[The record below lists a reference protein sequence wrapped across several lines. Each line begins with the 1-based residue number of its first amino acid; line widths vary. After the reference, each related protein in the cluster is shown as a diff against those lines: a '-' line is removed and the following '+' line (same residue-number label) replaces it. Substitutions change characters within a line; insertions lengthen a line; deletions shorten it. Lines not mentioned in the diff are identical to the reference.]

1 MYQLEQSEEQERGQ
15 KPDRQGR
22 IYYGW
27 VIVTVCFLVMT
38 LIAPMLAS
46 FSIFYVAILEDMK
59 WSRADTALALSF
71 YFIISGLASPVA
83 GGLVDRFG
91 PRVVM
96 PVGAVVTA
104 GAFLWISQMSAPW
117 HFYAAFG
124 IVGALGATMLNIVP
138 LTAVVSN
145 WFVRNRGLAIG
156 LVTGG
161 QGLGQVGI
169 PAIQYLIDN
178 FGWRNAYIVLGA
190 IILLVPSTLILL
202 FLYRRPEDRGLS
214 IDDEARP
221 LRFRKSE
228 AETLDEQGQTPKGSK
243 TVRRSEVVVVDK
255 EWAEREWTIGKA
267 ARTGRFWTLIAAM
280 ILYSVAFIVLNVQL
294 VAYFTDEGYSPT
306 LAASAVGFEGFIN
319 IIGRFVGGGLSDRI
333 GREKALTLG
342 IASIIISI
350 ACLTIAGLV
359 TNLIFPYAF
368 AVFYG
373 LGNGFALP
381 AFMAAVA
388 DLFQGK
394 HFGSILGITTLGGYL
409 GGALGAWLSGY
420 LFDVTSAYKLNFLVA
435 AVAMFLTAILIWKV
449 RPGKVRF
456 IRTVEAS
463 REEENI

>member
-1 MYQLEQSEEQERGQ
+1 
-15 KPDRQGR
+15 
-22 IYYGW
+22 
-27 VIVTVCFLVMT
+27 MT

-46 FSIFYVAILEDMK
+46 FSIFYVAIIEDMK

-71 YFIISGLASPVA
+71 YFIVSGLASPVA
-83 GGLVDRFG
+83 GDLVDRYG

-96 PVGAVVTA
+96 PLGALITA

-117 HFYAAFG
+117 HFYGAFG

-138 LTAVVSN
+138 LTTVVSN

-178 FGWRNAYIVLGA
+178 IGWRNAYMVLGA
-190 IILLVPSTLILL
+190 IILVVPSTFILL
-202 FLYRRPEDRGLS
+202 FLYRRPADRGLS

-221 LRFRKSE
+221 LRFGKARSQTSEKQSRTAKRNRTSRK
-228 AETLDEQGQTPKGSK
+228 
-243 TVRRSEVVVVDK
+243 SEVVVADK
-255 EWAEREWTIGKA
+255 EWAERKWTISKA
-267 ARTGRFWTLIAAM
+267 ARTARFWTLIAAM
-280 ILYSVAFIVLNVQL
+280 ILYSVGFIVINVQI
-294 VAYFTDEGYSPT
+294 VAYFTDEGYSPA

-342 IASIIISI
+342 IAAVLVSILF
-350 ACLTIAGLV
+350 LTLAGWINNPL
-359 TNLIFPYAF
+359 FPYAF
-368 AVFYG
+368 AAFYG
-373 LGNGFALP
+373 LGNGVALP
-381 AFMAAVA
+381 AFMAATA
-388 DLFQGK
+388 DLFQGT

-420 LFDVTSAYKLNFLVA
+420 LVDVSQAYRLNFLVA
-435 AVAMFLTAILIWKV
+435 AVGMSLTAVLIWKV
-449 RPGKVRF
+449 RPGRVRF
-456 IRTVEAS
+456 IRTVDTS
-463 REEENI
+463 LEEESR

>member
-1 MYQLEQSEEQERGQ
+1 VYQLEQTQEQEGGPR
-15 KPDRQGR
+15 PEPQGR

-83 GGLVDRFG
+83 GDLVDRFG

-124 IVGALGATMLNIVP
+124 IVGSLGATMLNIVP
-138 LTAVVSN
+138 LTTVVSN

-178 FGWRNAYIVLGA
+178 IGWRNTYIVLGA
-190 IILLVPSTLILL
+190 IILIVPSTLILL
-202 FLYRRPEDRGLS
+202 FLYRRPADRGLS

-221 LRFRKSE
+221 LTLRK
-228 AETLDEQGQTPKGSK
+228 AKGDQSK
-243 TVRRSEVVVVDK
+243 TKAASPKSEVVLVDK
-255 EWAEREWTIGKA
+255 EWTKKEWTISKA

-342 IASIIISI
+342 IASILISI

-359 TNLIFPYAF
+359 TNPIFPYAF

-394 HFGSILGITTLGGYL
+394 HFGSILGVTTLGGYL

-420 LFDVTSAYKLNFLVA
+420 LFDVTHAYKLNFLVA
-435 AVAMFLTAILIWKV
+435 GVAMFLTAILIWKV
-449 RPGKVRF
+449 RPGRVRF
-456 IRTVEAS
+456 IRTIEA
-463 REEENI
+463 RLEEGNI

>member
-1 MYQLEQSEEQERGQ
+1 M
-15 KPDRQGR
+15 
-22 IYYGW
+22 
-27 VIVTVCFLVMT
+27 VMT

-83 GGLVDRFG
+83 GDLVDRFG
-91 PRVVM
+91 PRIVM

-138 LTAVVSN
+138 LTTVVSN

-178 FGWRNAYIVLGA
+178 IGWRNAYIVLGA
-190 IILLVPSTLILL
+190 IILIVPSTLILL
-202 FLYRRPEDRGLS
+202 FLHRRPADRGLS
-214 IDDEARP
+214 VEDEARP
-221 LRFRKSE
+221 LTLRKS
-228 AETLDEQGQTPKGSK
+228 KGRTDQELTTAKSAS
-243 TVRRSEVVVVDK
+243 RRSEVVLVDR
-255 EWAEREWTIGKA
+255 EWAEREWTIASA
-267 ARTGRFWTLIAAM
+267 ARTQRFWTLIAAM

-342 IASIIISI
+342 IATILISI
-350 ACLTIAGLV
+350 ACLTIAGLA
-359 TNLIFPYAF
+359 TKPIFPYAF

-373 LGNGFALP
+373 LGNGIALP

-420 LFDVTSAYKLNFLVA
+420 LFDVTKAYKLNFLVA

-449 RPGKVRF
+449 RPGRVRF
-456 IRTVEAS
+456 IRTIKS
-463 REEENI
+463 GWEEEKL

>member
-1 MYQLEQSEEQERGQ
+1 MYQVEQSQKQSDDHKPEQQ
-15 KPDRQGR
+15 DR

-38 LIAPMLAS
+38 LIGPMLAS
-46 FSIFYVAILEDMK
+46 FSVFYVAILEDMK

-71 YFIISGLASPVA
+71 YFIVSGLASPVA
-83 GGLVDRFG
+83 GDLVDRYG

-96 PVGAVVTA
+96 PLGALITA
-104 GAFLWISQMSAPW
+104 GAFLWISQMSEPW

-124 IVGALGATMLNIVP
+124 IIGSLGATMLNIVP
-138 LTAVVSN
+138 LTTVISN

-169 PAIQYLIDN
+169 PAIQYLIN
-178 FGWRNAYIVLGA
+178 NIGWRNTYIVLGA
-190 IILLVPSTLILL
+190 IILTIPSTLILL
-202 FLYRRPEDRGLS
+202 FLHRRPSDRGFS

-221 LRFRKSE
+221 LRFRKPKSD
-228 AETLDEQGQTPKGSK
+228 AFKEQGRTTNEKGEGRK
-243 TVRRSEVVVVDK
+243 REIVVVDK
-255 EWAEREWTIGKA
+255 EWAETNWTIASA
-267 ARTGRFWTLIAAM
+267 ARTGRFWILIAAM
-280 ILYSVAFIVLNVQL
+280 ILYSVAFIVLNVQI
-294 VAYFTDEGYSPT
+294 VAYLKDEGYSDT

-342 IASIIISI
+342 IAAVLISI
-350 ACLTIAGLV
+350 LFLALAGLT
-359 TNLIFPYAF
+359 TNPIFPYLFGA
-368 AVFYG
+368 FYG
-373 LGNGFALP
+373 LGNGIALP
-381 AFMAAVA
+381 AFMAATA

-420 LFDVTSAYKLNFLVA
+420 LIDVTQAYRLNFLVA
-435 AVAMFLTAILIWKV
+435 AVAMALTIVLIWKV
-449 RPGKVRF
+449 RPGRVRY
-456 IRTVEAS
+456 IKTV
-463 REEENI
+463 

>member
-1 MYQLEQSEEQERGQ
+1 MYRLKQGQEQERDQKQEGDQ
-15 KPDRQGR
+15 KPDHRGR

-71 YFIISGLASPVA
+71 YFIISGLTSPVA

-96 PVGAVVTA
+96 PVGAVVTS

-124 IVGALGATMLNIVP
+124 IVGAIGATMLNLVP
-138 LTAVVSN
+138 LTTVVSN

-178 FGWRNAYIVLGA
+178 IGWRNAYIVLGA
-190 IILLVPSTLILL
+190 IILVVPSTLILL
-202 FLYRRPEDRGLS
+202 FLYRRPADRGLS

-221 LRFRKSE
+221 LTLRK
-228 AETLDEQGQTPKGSK
+228 AKGDQSK
-243 TVRRSEVVVVDK
+243 TKAASPKSVVVLVDK
-255 EWAEREWTIGKA
+255 EWTKREWTISKA
-267 ARTGRFWTLIAAM
+267 ARTARFWTLIAAM

-294 VAYFTDEGYSPT
+294 VAYFTDKGYSPT

-350 ACLTIAGLV
+350 ACLTIAGLA
-359 TNLIFPYAF
+359 TNPIFPYAF

-394 HFGSILGITTLGGYL
+394 HFGSILGVTTLGGYL

-420 LFDVTSAYKLNFLVA
+420 LFDVTRAYKLNFLVA
-435 AVAMFLTAILIWKV
+435 AVGMFLTAILIWKV
-449 RPGKVRF
+449 RPGRVRF
-456 IRTVEAS
+456 IRTIEAI